1 MGEGNG
7 KKEVLFVWPYLEW
20 GGAQIYFM
28 GIMKL
33 ARERYNVRALM
44 PNGSSESLLGYLDQL
59 KIPYEFFDA
68 HMDLAPATTI
78 AARLR
83 RRISKARTEIVVARR
98 VGQDRLRNSLLH
110 MDFGPWSSFW
120 LLFYLSLRRH
130 VFVTLHTALPQL
142 SPARLRVWKA
152 KFRILTALAKFHLF
166 ASNREMIESL
176 SGFVSRDVLKRI
188 RLAYSG
194 IDRAEIEN
202 ALANRTP
209 KNELL
214 ERLGISPTRFLVFA
228 MGQFI
233 ARKGCWIALEAARKL
248 SDSNS
253 NVGFVWLGTVPLSDE
268 TRRRVE
274 QYELGDSFRFL
285 TSEEIGRTRSDL
297 LNLLRVADVFVLP
310 SFTEGLPVAL
320 LEAMA
325 LGIPCIAS
333 NVNAIP
339 EAIADGVTGILIP
352 PGDSSALVAAIEKLK
367 ADKAE
372 RKTIAN
378 AGRKSVLARFDERET
393 AQITIDGYDTCF
405 S

>member
-7 KKEVLFVWPYLEW
+7 KEEVLFAWPYLEW

-33 ARERYNVRALM
+33 ARERYDVRALM
-44 PNGSSESLLGYLDQL
+44 PSGSSESLLGYLDQL

-68 HMDLAPATTI
+68 HMELGPATTV

-83 RRISKARTEIVVARR
+83 RRFRKARTEIVVARH
-98 VGQDRLRNSLLH
+98 VGKDRLRRSLLH

-120 LLFYLSLRRH
+120 LLLYLSLRRH
-130 VFVTLHTALPQL
+130 VFVTLHTPLPQL
-142 SPARLRVWKA
+142 SPARLSVWKA
-152 KFRILTALAKFHLF
+152 KFTILSGLAKFHLL
-166 ASNREMIESL
+166 ASNREMVESL
-176 SGFVSRDVLKRI
+176 SAFVSTDALKRI

-194 IDRAEIEN
+194 IDRSEIDN
-202 ALANRTP
+202 ALANRTTRD
-209 KNELL
+209 ELL
-214 ERLGISPTRFLVFA
+214 GRLGISPARFLVFA

-233 ARKGCWIALEAARKL
+233 DRKGCWIFLEAARTL
-248 SDSNS
+248 SGTNNDI
-253 NVGFVWLGTVPLSDE
+253 GFVWLGTESLSEE

-274 QYELGDSFRFL
+274 QYGLDDSFRFL
-285 TSEEIGRTRSDL
+285 DSEEIGQTRRDL
-297 LNLLRVADVFVLP
+297 LNALRVADVFVLP

-339 EAIADGVTGILIP
+339 EAVTDNETGILIP
-352 PGDSSALVAAIEKLK
+352 PGDSSALVAAIGRLR
-367 ADKAE
+367 ANDVE
-372 RKTIAN
+372 RETIAK
-378 AGRKSVLARFDERET
+378 AGRSSVLARFDERQT
-393 AQITIDGYDTCF
+393 AQITIDVYDTCF